1 MGSPMSSMK
10 VEQSVRERVS
20 TLAQAEGR
28 TVSQTIA
35 HLLDEHDRRQRFA
48 AVAAA
53 YSEMDADYVAEV
65 DAWDDTLE
73 DGLEDDDR

>member
-1 MGSPMSSMK
+1 MAVVMSSMK

-20 TLAQAEGR
+20 SLAQVQGL

-35 HLLDEHDRRQRFA
+35 SLLDEHERHRRFA

-53 YSEMDADYVAEV
+53 YADV
-65 DAWDDTLE
+65 DAEYLAETGAWDE
-73 DGLEDDDR
+73 VGADGLGDR

>member
-1 MGSPMSSMK
+1 MAASMSSMK

-20 TLAQAEGR
+20 TLAQTEGR

-35 HLLDEHDRRQRFA
+35 VLLDEHDRRKRFS

-53 YSEMDADYVAEV
+53 YAEMDSDYAAEMDAWDETVA
-65 DAWDDTLE
+65 
-73 DGLEDDDR
+73 DGLDDL

>member
-1 MGSPMSSMK
+1 MGSTMSSMK
-10 VEQSVRERVS
+10 VEPAVRERVS
-20 TLAQAEGR
+20 CLAEAEGR

-53 YSEMDADYVAEV
+53 YAEV
-65 DAWDDTLE
+65 DSDYIAETDAWDETLE
-73 DGLEDDDR
+73 DGLDDVR

>member
-1 MGSPMSSMK
+1 MATMSSMK

-20 TLAQAEGR
+20 SLAQLEGL

-35 HLLDEHDRRQRFA
+35 RLLDEHDRKLRFA

-53 YSEMDADYVAEV
+53 YAEADSDYVAEV
-65 DAWDDTLE
+65 REWDETLE
-73 DGLEDDDR
+73 DGLGDGL

>member
-1 MGSPMSSMK
+1 MGATMSSMK

-28 TVSQTIA
+28 TVSQTLE

-53 YSEMDADYVAEV
+53 YAEVDAGYVAEV

-73 DGLEDDDR
+73 DGLDEPR

>member
-1 MGSPMSSMK
+1 MSSMK

-20 TLAQAEGR
+20 SLAQAEGR

-35 HLLDEHDRRQRFA
+35 HLLDEHDRRRRFA

-53 YSEMDADYVAEV
+53 YAEAGADYANEV

-73 DGLEDDDR
+73 DGLDETL

>member
-1 MGSPMSSMK
+1 MTSTISSMK

-20 TLAQAEGR
+20 TLARAEGR

-48 AVAAA
+48 EVAAA
-53 YSEMDADYVAEV
+53 YAHVDADYLAEV
-65 DAWDDTLE
+65 EAWDTTVE
-73 DGLEDDDR
+73 DGLDNDL

>member
-1 MGSPMSSMK
+1 MAATMSSMK

-20 TLAQAEGR
+20 ALAQSEGR

-35 HLLDEHDRRQRFA
+35 HLLDEHDRRMRFA

-53 YSEMDADYVAEV
+53 YAEMDDDYVTEAA
-65 DAWDDTLE
+65 AWDDTLE
-73 DGLEDDDR
+73 DGLDDER

>member
-1 MGSPMSSMK
+1 MGAVMSSMK

-20 TLAQAEGR
+20 SLAQAEGR
-28 TVSQTIA
+28 TISQTLA

-53 YSEMDADYVAEV
+53 YAEVDADYVAETAV
-65 DAWDDTLE
+65 WDETLE
-73 DGLEDDDR
+73 DGLDDAR

>member
-1 MGSPMSSMK
+1 MAAAMSSMK

-20 TLAQAEGR
+20 TLAQTEGR

-35 HLLDEHDRRQRFA
+35 GLLDEHERRQRFA

-53 YSEMDADYVAEV
+53 YAEVDADYAAEV
-65 DAWDDTLE
+65 DAWDETMA
-73 DGLEDDDR
+73 DGLDDL